1 MVDQDQGK
9 TRIRIYT
16 DRFMIV
22 GDIAMFSDTRLTD
35 YIVSAHTFIAVT
47 RAVVQ
52 TMDEKVLFS
61 TDFLNL
67 QKDKIVLIAPEA
79 MVKPA

>member
-1 MVDQDQGK
+1 VDQDQGK

-22 GDIAMFSDTRLTD
+22 GEIAMFSDTRLTD

-47 RAVVQ
+47 QAVVQ
-52 TMDEKVLFS
+52 TLDEKVLFS
-61 TDFLNL
+61 TEFLNV
-67 QKDKIVLIAPEA
+67 QKDKIALIAPEA